1 MATPCERE
9 CIVHNCGVDCNCE
22 AGAHNRTTTTLAA
35 HGGYEKGAMRH
46 DRPDADPNQRTQ
58 GKLLARR
65 QALREDI
72 RAQLLAADEQTYI
85 DLAGRV
91 HDSGEEAVADW
102 LADLNI
108 TFINRHV
115 QALHEVE
122 RALIRIDVG
131 AYGECRECGGEIGY
145 ERLRSYP
152 TAERCVECQALY
164 EPTHAHAETPS
175 L

>member
-1 MATPCERE
+1 MTDLTRIQINE
-9 CIVHNCGVDCNCE
+9 
-22 AGAHNRTTTTLAA
+22 L
-35 HGGYEKGAMRH
+35 KGM
-46 DRPDADPNQRTQ
+46 
-58 GKLLARR
+58 LLARR
-65 QALREDI
+65 QVLREDI
-72 RAQLLAADEQTYI
+72 RAKLLAADEQTYI

-108 TFINRHV
+108 AFIDRHV
-115 QALHEVE
+115 QALREVE

-152 TAERCVECQALY
+152 TAERCVECQTLY
-164 EPTHAHAETPS
+164 EHTHAHAETPS

>member
-1 MATPCERE
+1 MTDLTRIQINE
-9 CIVHNCGVDCNCE
+9 
-22 AGAHNRTTTTLAA
+22 L
-35 HGGYEKGAMRH
+35 K
-46 DRPDADPNQRTQ
+46 

-164 EPTHAHAETPS
+164 EHTHAHAETPS